1 MPASVPHRPRAEQAP
16 QAAASPSVL
25 RADRVH
31 DGERLGGPG
40 WIALAEGRV
49 VAVGTGDPPRT
60 HGPVHDLGD
69 ALLAPG
75 CVDVHCHGGGGHAV
89 ESGAAA
95 ARAAAAAHAR
105 AGTTTVVASSSRTR
119 STRSRRS

>member
-49 VAVGTGDPPRT
+49 VAVGTAVSYT
-60 HGPVHDLGD
+60 HL
-69 ALLAPG
+69 
-75 CVDVHCHGGGGHAV
+75 
-89 ESGAAA
+89 
-95 ARAAAAAHAR
+95 RAHE
-105 AGTTTVVASSSRTR
+105 TLS
-119 STRSRRS
+119 

>member
-40 WIALAEGRV
+40 WIALVEGRV
-49 VAVGTGDPPRT
+49 AEVVWPLARRGT
-60 HGPVHDLGD
+60 
-69 ALLAPG
+69 
-75 CVDVHCHGGGGHAV
+75 VDVP
-89 ESGAAA
+89 SGD
-95 ARAAAAAHAR
+95 
-105 AGTTTVVASSSRTR
+105 TP
-119 STRSRRS
+119 